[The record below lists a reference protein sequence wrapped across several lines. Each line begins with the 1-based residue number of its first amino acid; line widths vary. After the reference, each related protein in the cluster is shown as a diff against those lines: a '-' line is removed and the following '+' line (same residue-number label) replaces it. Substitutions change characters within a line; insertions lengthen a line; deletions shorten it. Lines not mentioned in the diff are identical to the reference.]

1 MAKVLVVDDEP
12 LICDLL
18 RQVFTHHGYEV
29 VTALNGR
36 EALEQFEHQ
45 QPEIT
50 LLDLHMPEIS
60 GIAVLKRMR
69 EIDPRASVMVL
80 TGFITDTLEHQA
92 RALGVTE
99 FLLKESLS
107 LDVLV
112 GAVGQKTRQPVTLPQ
127 EAVPFT
133 AALAETERGILI
145 LVVDD
150 EPKIRDILTQFLTLR
165 GYRVHT
171 AQNGAE
177 ALALVD
183 QERPQLI
190 ILDIYM
196 PGIDGVGVL
205 RELRNR
211 KKYLGGVIMLTA
223 SQDQALL
230 QQAWTLGS
238 INVLGKPIDLARL
251 ALVIHTAL
259 AFIGI
264 NPLNQAES

>member
-1 MAKVLVVDDEP
+1 MAKVLVVDDEA

-18 RQVFTHHGYEV
+18 RQVLTHHGYEV

-36 EALEQFEHQ
+36 EALERFEQ
-45 QPEIT
+45 QRPEVT
-50 LLDLHMPEIS
+50 LLDLHMPRMS
-60 GIAVLKRMR
+60 GIEVLTRMR

-80 TGFITDTLEHQA
+80 TGCITDTLEHQA

-112 GAVGQKTRQPVTLPQ
+112 GAVGRKTRYPAAFRQ
-127 EAVPFT
+127 EAVPFA
-133 AALAETERGILI
+133 AALAETGRESLI

-165 GYRVHT
+165 GYRVRA
-171 AQNGAE
+171 AQNGVE

-183 QERPQLI
+183 RERPQLI
-190 ILDIYM
+190 ILDVYM
-196 PGIDGVGVL
+196 PGIDGVEVL

-211 KKYLGGVIMLTA
+211 KKYVGGVIMLTA

-238 INVLGKPIDLARL
+238 INVLGKPIDLGRL
-251 ALVIHTAL
+251 ALVIYTAL

-264 NPLNQAES
+264 QPPTQTKN